1 MIPRNIQE
9 ALNEPKW
16 KLTVLEDMNALI
28 KNDTWEVVEL
38 PREKNCGMQM
48 VVHNKEYS
56 GWEC

>member
-38 PREKNCGMQM
+38 PREKKLWDANGCSQ
-48 VVHNKEYS
+48 
-56 GWEC
+56 